1 MSWGQAVGVDPA
13 HVRELAEARSERFE
27 RFREARARFGEP
39 LVAERRR
46 SMHGACDWR
55 LAEMAEANARPGY
68 VNRTVFPYGSGE
80 LSRTIA
86 D

>member
-27 RFREARARFGEP
+27 RFRESRERFGEP
-39 LVAERRR
+39 LIAERRR
-46 SMHGACDWR
+46 STLGACDWR
-55 LAEMAEANARPGY
+55 LAETVAANARPSY
-68 VNRTVFPYGSGE
+68 INRTVFPYAAANSAA
-80 LSRTIA
+80 SA